1 MIKGNGALPE
11 IWVLHEITEDS
22 TGTRD
27 GSYNDFPPSFLPLSH
42 YHGQWPWLSR
52 DGAPE
57 GEAPSD
63 GSGDGR
69 WGYEPYYH
77 RSGGAPKAGRN
88 GGGKPDHVTDYYLK
102 SQRILNPVLKRNCK
116 KHDSKNDPQTAKKG
130 QCSSHNECC
139 SKNCRAMVS
148 RFCDPKSTVC
158 VDKED
163 LDLPELYCTKK
174 ATEAMW
180 KHSNNKNS

>member
-52 DGAPE
+52 DGAPK

-69 WGYEPYYH
+69 WGYQPYYY
-77 RSGGAPKAGRN
+77 RSGGAPKGQGEVRQ
-88 GGGKPDHVTDYYLK
+88 GKRTGGKGKDLILVNLLTRTCIPLVVHKHLLLLYY
-102 SQRILNPVLKRNCK
+102 
-116 KHDSKNDPQTAKKG
+116 
-130 QCSSHNECC
+130 
-139 SKNCRAMVS
+139 
-148 RFCDPKSTVC
+148 STRTYPF
-158 VDKED
+158 
-163 LDLPELYCTKK
+163 LLPFFT
-174 ATEAMW
+174 
-180 KHSNNKNS
+180 